1 MEVNTILKVNDL
13 HTYFKTEHGTVPSV
27 NGVSFEVKEGE
38 TLAIVGESGSGK
50 SVTSL
55 SIMGLID
62 SPGKVEKGEILFEG
76 KDLVRFKNSEYRR
89 LRGNE
94 IAMIFQEPLTSLN
107 PLFTVG
113 NQISEAIRL
122 HQKVN
127 KKIAKV
133 KSIEMLRQVGIPR
146 PEKVFSSYPHV
157 LSGGMR
163 QRVMIA
169 MALSCNPKLLI
180 ADEPTTAL
188 DVTIQYEIINL
199 IKELNRKRGTSVLL
213 ITHDLGVVSAACER
227 TIVMYAGE
235 VVESGKTADV
245 LKRPVHPYTQSLL
258 GALPDLADPAIPLQA
273 ISGEAPNLMKRPKG
287 CAFAARCDKVMT
299 KCLSEHPELTE
310 ENAHHQVACWLERTI
325 V

>member
-1 MEVNTILKVNDL
+1 MLL
-13 HTYFKTEHGTVPSV
+13 
-27 NGVSFEVKEGE
+27 EVKNLSVDFEGMRGRTE
-38 TLAIVGESGSGK
+38 ALKNMNFSIGKGELLGIVGESGSGK
-50 SVTSL
+50 SITAL
-55 SIMGLID
+55 AILGLLEENAII
-62 SPGKVEKGEILFEG
+62 SSGEIIYEG
-76 KDLVRFKNSEYRR
+76 RDLLRLSKKERQV
-89 LRGNE
+89 LRGKR
-94 IAMIFQEPLTSLN
+94 IGMVFQEPMTALQPTMKIGRQLLHVIKRHRSLSTNEANDAVIQALREVHIDN
-107 PLFTVG
+107 PELV
-113 NQISEAIRL
+113 A
-122 HQKVN
+122 
-127 KKIAKV
+127 KK
-133 KSIEMLRQVGIPR
+133 
-146 PEKVFSSYPHV
+146 YPHE

-163 QRVMIA
+163 QRIVIALA
-169 MALSCNPKLLI
+169 MAAPPDLLI